1 MKIQKYKQFLIEREM
16 EQLIFLIESIN
27 ENVEKKDPEIQ
38 NQIWAFVAK
47 TCELALNVA
56 IPILKAFF
64 KVIHWNQYFAV
75 TFYTALLLV
84 GGLSTTQLIDNFAR
98 NARDRELILQA
109 GMGGSDEHR
118 VRSYGD
124 GKIHYI
130 EGEEPEYETP
140 EEEQQLQDTIQSGD
154 LEKGISLLQNKGY
167 QVLKPSSGAMKF
179 MPSKTIFIG
188 GSFPYK
194 INYNSRIDF
203 NLDTERQKEIKDK
216 YLKSLE
222 IVAKDKAMGLKLLA
236 VAMTY
241 MEGYRKGTTSYK
253 TNNPGN
259 IGNVDSGARKE
270 FSSLNQGIDYQLDY
284 LESVALGIDSKFK
297 SDTYRKI
304 YPLGKVISR
313 KPFYSRELKKTVP
326 GFIFVYD
333 GTLEEFLK
341 IYATGARDNNDYLNV
356 VLTFFNTYF
365 PGKVT
370 PKTKMSEIIKLGGKG
385 NIETLIKNK
394 KNTP

>member
-1 MKIQKYKQFLIEREM
+1 MMIQKFNQFTIEQELREM
-16 EQLIFLIESIN
+16 IFLVESIKESQQHN
-27 ENVEKKDPEIQ
+27 DPEIHKKVLD
-38 NQIWAFVAK
+38 FVVN
-47 TCELALNVA
+47 TCKLAGSVA
-56 IPILKAFF
+56 GPILKAFF
-64 KVIHWNQYFAV
+64 EVIHWNQYVAL
-75 TFYTALLLV
+75 TFYTALLMY
-84 GGLSTTQLIDNFAR
+84 GGFTTADLINDYAK
-98 NARDRELILQA
+98 NARDKELIRQA

-118 VRSYGD
+118 VRNYGD

-130 EGEEPEYETP
+130 KGEEPKYEVP
-140 EEEQQLQDTIQSGD
+140 DEEEQVEDSVVNVDLQKEVS
-154 LEKGISLLQNKGY
+154 SLRNKGY
-167 QVLKPSSGAMKF
+167 QVIKPNIGVMKF
-179 MPSKTIFIG
+179 RPGKTIFIG
-188 GSFPYK
+188 GTFPYK

-203 NLDTERQKEIKDK
+203 NLDTERQKDIKDK
-216 YLKSLE
+216 YLTSLE
-222 IVAKDKAMGLKLLA
+222 GVAKDKAIGLKILA

-259 IGNVDSGARKE
+259 IGNVDSGARKK
-270 FSSLNQGIDYQLDY
+270 FSSLDQGVQYQLDY
-284 LESVALGIDSKFK
+284 LESVALGISSKFRG
-297 SDTYRKI
+297 DAYRNL
-304 YPLGKVISR
+304 YPIGKVITR

-356 VLTFFNTYF
+356 VLSFFNTYL

-370 PKTKMSEIIKLGGKG
+370 PKTKMSEIINLGGKG
-385 NIETLIKNK
+385 NIETLIKNQ